1 MTEKHPVSKLK
12 RRKTSLEE
20 CKSEQ
25 PHRTVPRESMGSFL
39 ALQEQR
45 PSCNRAAYCPS
56 GVVQDV
62 QDWWAQPGLPPLERL
77 WALTLQAFSAQPP
90 EPSATEQLPE
100 LPSPHTQTC
109 ARVKPAEWRWC
120 CLGDE
125 VGALPERPAVA
136 QRAPASAASSGQR
149 VPVTPANAV
158 PTETTCLSRRSAPEP
173 EGACAG
179 ASGQARGTAGQ
190 EGEEDEEE
198 VDGGRRSGPVT
209 VPTEASQRWSQGG
222 GRGRRGI
229 AAATSRPAASS
240 ASSLAAATDAR
251 AKGWRESAAGTAATA
266 TAGVTLD
273 AFFGGG
279 GGRGGG
285 GEGRGKEE
293 GIKRRPTDQRS
304 GTQAPPTP
312 SPGQQGASAGAGGA
326 GVRGLEC
333 CPMCLMPFPAGFTQ
347 MDCDGHLA
355 QCLSEMNT
363 DMVW

>member
-62 QDWWAQPGLPPLERL
+62 QDWWAQPGLPPERL

-125 VGALPERPAVA
+125 VGALPERPTVA
-136 QRAPASAASSGQR
+136 QRVPASAASS
-149 VPVTPANAV
+149 A
-158 PTETTCLSRRSAPEP
+158 
-173 EGACAG
+173 
-179 ASGQARGTAGQ
+179 ASPRARAGQ

-285 GEGRGKEE
+285 RGGGGGGQGKEE